1 LNLSNR
7 SLSDGSYKINSK
19 NNSENSIGYYKIRTI
34 KDSHI
39 SMPKYEIPA
48 NIITNTESILDINEI
63 FRLEKSNN
71 FLISKSSKIFYQFFI
86 FNKINLDSNFSSKS
100 CKSGKGSLK
109 DSYEMEID
117 RLEKFDGNLQLDN
130 IYFSR
135 SNNVK
140 ENSPNKL
147 IIVPN
152 IDVNFNVNYYN
163 DYSKS
168 NSNESE
174 NFENKKSQIDLENYL
189 LLKSSKNIRVIY
201 YYFLFFIFYLF
212 I

>member
-1 LNLSNR
+1 
-7 SLSDGSYKINSK
+7 
-19 NNSENSIGYYKIRTI
+19 
-34 KDSHI
+34 
-39 SMPKYEIPA
+39 MPKYEIPA